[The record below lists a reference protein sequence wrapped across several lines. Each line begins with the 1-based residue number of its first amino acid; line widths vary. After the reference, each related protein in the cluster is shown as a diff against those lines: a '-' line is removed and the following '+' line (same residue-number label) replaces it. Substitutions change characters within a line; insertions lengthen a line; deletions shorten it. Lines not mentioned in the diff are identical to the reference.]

1 LNPTYNHIAR
11 GKGKLGKLKGVIRVI
26 ERGSKRFRENTQKNT
41 FGLGLNR
48 FEQGKDSKRFEN

>member
-26 ERGSKRFRENTQKNT
+26 ERGSKRFRENTQKT
-41 FGLGLNR
+41 LSDLV
-48 FEQGKDSKRFEN
+48 